1 MLSRRF
7 TTREKI
13 LLLVLALILLAELY
27 FLLVHQRVKREFAE
41 ARERTEIA
49 TVSYDLESA
58 RAAKK
63 QEMLDKI
70 RKATSDSG
78 VHPLPDYDNST
89 NVVAYLN
96 GVMAATEEYNLVFNT
111 VDFNNYVAIRPIN
124 MSFICRNYAAVRDI
138 VAQLENGP
146 YYCEVTGLLM
156 SAEDGIGDMRG
167 EAVSVQMTAVY
178 YEYAGDEAAGTETD
192 ETD

>member
-41 ARERTEIA
+41 ARERIEIA

-96 GVMAATEEYNLVFNT
+96 GVMAAAEEYNLVFNT

>member
-13 LLLVLALILLAELY
+13 LLLVLALILLGELY
-27 FLLVHQRVKREFAE
+27 FLLVHQRVERELAE
-41 ARERTEIA
+41 AQGRIETA
-49 TVSYDLESA
+49 TVSYNLEQA

-63 QEMLDKI
+63 QEMLEKI

-78 VHPLPDYDNST
+78 VQPLPDYDNST

-96 GVMAATEEYNLVFNT
+96 GVMAAAEEYNLVFNP
-111 VDFNNYVAIRPIN
+111 VDFNDYAAIRPIN
-124 MSFICRNYAAVRDI
+124 MTFSCRNYAAVRDI
-138 VAQLENGP
+138 VAQLEDGP
-146 YYCEVTGLLM
+146 YYCEVTALLM

-167 EAVSVQMTAVY
+167 ELVSVQMTAVF
-178 YEYAGDEAAGTETD
+178 YEYAGDEAAETD
-192 ETD
+192 EAA